1 MFSVRMLESLNND
14 FCQKEERVTKY
25 CDSNCNQALVSLPHH
40 ILHLHLYSV
49 IRCSSICKPMSDNS
63 AENCEYDKWSPYS
76 ECSVT
81 CGQGKKFS
89 QRFLKKYSVRFQIH
103 SKFQVKA
110 YWLLQQQFE
119 TDSEHFANHS
129 KFEKLIVSN
138 LNANQAMKI
147 FAFIIIGPHG

>member
-1 MFSVRMLESLNND
+1 MTIYSWKKSGFFFHKWRSQTFPNFDFLNFRWIFFPKMTLAQFPVFGFFFQDSRIGVNND

-25 CDSNCNQALVSLPHH
+25 CDSNCNQALVSSPHH

-49 IRCSSICKPMSDNS
+49 IRCSSIWKPMSDNS
-63 AENCEYDKWSPYS
+63 AENCQYDKWSPYS

-103 SKFQVKA
+103 SEF
-110 YWLLQQQFE
+110 
-119 TDSEHFANHS
+119 
-129 KFEKLIVSN
+129 
-138 LNANQAMKI
+138 
-147 FAFIIIGPHG
+147 